1 MEYGVFFRDSG
12 PASEVFFLF
21 PPPELVKSLQTNLSL
36 SVEEDMTMD
45 ASKVEERV
53 IKIIR
58 RELDVDSSQ
67 EVAMATTLEELDFD
81 SLNMMDVVLEVE
93 QEYSIRV
100 SEDEVEFFLFVGDL
114 VRYVQK
120 KINERERAVS

>member
-1 MEYGVFFRDSG
+1 
-12 PASEVFFLF
+12 
-21 PPPELVKSLQTNLSL
+21 
-36 SVEEDMTMD
+36 VEEDMRMD

-67 EVAMATTLEELDFD
+67 EVAMATTLESLDFD
-81 SLNMMDVVLEVE
+81 SLNMMDVVLEIE
-93 QEYSIRV
+93 QEYSVRV

-120 KINERERAVS
+120 KIDQRERAAS

>member
-1 MEYGVFFRDSG
+1 
-12 PASEVFFLF
+12 
-21 PPPELVKSLQTNLSL
+21 
-36 SVEEDMTMD
+36 MD

>member
-1 MEYGVFFRDSG
+1 
-12 PASEVFFLF
+12 
-21 PPPELVKSLQTNLSL
+21 
-36 SVEEDMTMD
+36 MD
-45 ASKVEERV
+45 ANKVEERV

-67 EVAMATTLEELDFD
+67 EVAMATTLESLDFD
-81 SLNMMDVVLEVE
+81 SLNMMDVVLEIE
-93 QEYSIRV
+93 QEYSVRV

-120 KINERERAVS
+120 KIDQRERAAS

>member
-1 MEYGVFFRDSG
+1 MWWRLLFGDLRFAPVDLFRSFCG
-12 PASEVFFLF
+12 SM
-21 PPPELVKSLQTNLSL
+21 KSLSTNLF
-36 SVEEDMTMD
+36 SVEEDMRMD

-67 EVAMATTLEELDFD
+67 EVAMATTLESLDFD
-81 SLNMMDVVLEVE
+81 SLNMMDVVLEIE
-93 QEYSIRV
+93 QEYSVRV

-120 KINERERAVS
+120 KIDQRERAAS

>member
-1 MEYGVFFRDSG
+1 
-12 PASEVFFLF
+12 
-21 PPPELVKSLQTNLSL
+21 
-36 SVEEDMTMD
+36 MD
-45 ASKVEERV
+45 AGKVEERV

-67 EVAMATTLEELDFD
+67 EVAMATTLESLDFD
-81 SLNMMDVVLEVE
+81 SLNMMDVVLEIE
-93 QEYSIRV
+93 QEYSVRV

-120 KINERERAVS
+120 KIDQRERAAS

>member
-1 MEYGVFFRDSG
+1 
-12 PASEVFFLF
+12 
-21 PPPELVKSLQTNLSL
+21 
-36 SVEEDMTMD
+36 MD
-45 ASKVEERV
+45 ANKVEERV

-67 EVAMATTLEELDFD
+67 VVAMATTLESLDFD
-81 SLNMMDVVLEVE
+81 SLNMMDVVLEIE
-93 QEYSIRV
+93 QEYSVRV

-120 KINERERAVS
+120 KIDQRERAAS